1 MKLKKLAALM
11 TAGVSCAY
19 LTQCTLPNHL
29 IKQGDEAESTTSIP
43 MVQKNG
49 FSYPETRTHQD
60 HLDKFLHGEFGIS
73 SSHTEMKNANFQEQ
87 RPDDGIDHYAT
98 ETIVDK
104 YRWLEDYDPINPNY
118 AKETSADRER
128 SFLGTRYENDE
139 PFALADVKAMQTV
152 NTNAPSSEVNNW
164 VNAQNEVTENYF
176 QNIPFYGQLI
186 DNANSLLDRE
196 TTLVKEKRDAIG
208 EIRIYRHK
216 DGYRRIERID
226 HDGTVTQ
233 LFNERSLSEN
243 GKSQMRGGKVSKDGS
258 YVAFFVRT
266 GSADSDAH
274 SLHVIDTKTGAYATK
289 IIKKVP
295 RSDYSMTWID
305 DDSFYYNAYDADWR
319 AQVYRHD
326 IGKKRFND
334 PIEVALTHIE
344 DHNIKSI
351 SIDGT
356 DEDENRY
363 LILDT
368 WLRGDS
374 VYIKDM
380 KTKRVYRIHN
390 QSYYNARFV
399 NGESFNNAIL
409 AKLVHFDPKTRD
421 VWIISGEND
430 PKGEI
435 IKTNLDN
442 LHKRE
447 VVVPAPKDYDITRD
461 AYYHEEGQGYFLV
474 SYLKDGISRIVLID
488 ATTAQIVKDLTP
500 EYGAGIVSK
509 LTGHIVGQ
517 ENEDDE
523 NEDEFDETLK
533 ENFVK
538 FRYSN
543 PTTPE
548 TDYKYSIAKDEFIDI
563 RRHDLSPFDQDKY
576 ETKLVFY
583 TSYDGTKVPMN
594 ISYKKG
600 IKLDG
605 KNPTLMYGYGGFGV
619 IYDQMFGFPANTIWL
634 ENGGVWAHAMIRG
647 GGEYGDEWQRAAQ
660 HTNRLVGYD
669 DFAAAADYL
678 AEAGWADSDHL
689 GIIGGSNGG
698 LLVGAAMVR
707 HPEKYR
713 VAIPAVGVFDMLRH
727 DKAGITTYWMEEYG
741 TPEESKAVHKA
752 LMSYSPQ
759 HNLKEGV
766 CYPSTLVMTSKRD
779 DRVVPS
785 HSYKFAAELQ
795 DKQSCER
802 PAFLYA
808 AEDQGHSPN
817 TFAERKED
825 NLRVVAFALNEM
837 GVKSVPVIE
846 NRPSDDDLKTPKWLE
861 EEAKTRAKQA
871 EEAKKRQSQKSE

>member
-1 MKLKKLAALM
+1 MKLNKLATLM
-11 TAGVSCAY
+11 ATGLSCAY
-19 LTQCTLPNHL
+19 LTQCTTPVQISEDGQSAASPL
-29 IKQGDEAESTTSIP
+29 I
-43 MVQKNG
+43 QKEG
-49 FSYPETRTHQD
+49 MRFAYPETRTHQA
-60 HLDKFLHGEFGIS
+60 HLDKFLHGEFGIPANVQ
-73 SSHTEMKNANFQEQ
+73 EIKNANFDTPK
-87 RPDDGIDHYAT
+87 PDDGIDHYAT

-104 YRWLEDYDPINPNY
+104 YRWLEDYDPIDPNY

-128 SFLGTRYENDE
+128 NFIGTRQENDE
-139 PFALADVKAMQTV
+139 PVALAATKSLQTV
-152 NTNAPSSEVNNW
+152 DPNRPSSEVNNW
-164 VNAQNEVTENYF
+164 VNAQNEVTENYIK
-176 QNIPFYGQLI
+176 QAPFYEQLVK
-186 DNANSLLDRE
+186 NTNSLYNRE
-196 TTLVKEKRDAIG
+196 VTISRAKRSEIG
-208 EIRIYRHK
+208 EIRQYRGE
-216 DGYRRIERID
+216 DGFRRIERID
-226 HDGTVTQ
+226 VDGTVIP

-243 GKSQMRGGKVSKDGS
+243 GKSAIRGGSLSTKGT
-258 YVAFFVRT
+258 YYAFYVRT
-266 GSADSDAH
+266 GSADSDAY
-274 SLHVIDTKTGAYATK
+274 SLHVINTTNGEYATP
-289 IIKKVP
+289 IINRIY
-295 RSDYSMTWID
+295 RSDFDMEWID
-305 DDSFYYNAYDADWR
+305 DDSFYYTAYDEGWR
-319 AQVYRHD
+319 SLVYRRD
-326 IGKKRFND
+326 IGKERYQD
-334 PIEVALTHIE
+334 PIEVALHHVE
-344 DHNIKSI
+344 EMNVKALAL
-351 SIDGT
+351 DGT
-356 DEDENRY
+356 EEDENRY
-363 LILDT
+363 LIMDT
-368 WLRGDS
+368 WLVGDS
-374 VYIKDM
+374 VYIKDL
-380 KTKRVYRIHN
+380 KTNKVYRLHN
-390 QSYYNARFV
+390 QAYYNKEFAR
-399 NGESFNNAIL
+399 SPAFNNEIL

-461 AYYHEEGQGYFLV
+461 AYYHEEGNGYFLV
-474 SYLKDGISRIVLID
+474 SYLQDGISRIVLID

-500 EYGAGIVSK
+500 PQGAGYVSK
-509 LTGHIVGQ
+509 LSGHIVGKDDQ
-517 ENEDDE
+517 DDE
-523 NEDEFDETLK
+523 DQDDEDLSES
-533 ENFVK
+533 FVK

-543 PTTPE
+543 PTMPD
-548 TDYKYSIAKDEFIDI
+548 TDFKYSIAKDEFIDI
-563 RRHDLSPFDQDKY
+563 RRFDLSPFDQDKY

-605 KNPTLMYGYGGFGV
+605 KNPTLMYGYGGYGV
-619 IYDQMFGFPANTIWL
+619 IYDQAFGFPANTIWL

-647 GGEYGDEWQRAAQ
+647 GGEYGKAWQKAAQ
-660 HTNRLVGYD
+660 HKDRLIGYD

-678 AEAGWADSDHL
+678 AQAGWTDSDHL

-713 VAIPAVGVFDMLRH
+713 VAIPEVAVFDMLRH
-727 DKAGITTYWMEEYG
+727 EKAGITSYWMEEYG
-741 TPEESKAVHKA
+741 TPEEGKDIYKV

-766 CYPSTLVMTSKRD
+766 CYPSTLIKTSKRD

-795 DKQSCER
+795 DKQSCDR

-817 TFAERKED
+817 TFAERVES
-825 NLRVVAFALNEM
+825 NLRTVAFALNEM